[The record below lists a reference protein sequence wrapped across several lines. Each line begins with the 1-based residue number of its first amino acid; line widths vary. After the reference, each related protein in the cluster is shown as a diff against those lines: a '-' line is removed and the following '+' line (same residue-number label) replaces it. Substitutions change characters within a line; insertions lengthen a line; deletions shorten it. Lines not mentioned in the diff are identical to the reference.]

1 MIIISILSVL
11 IAKSHFKPLKF
22 KEYNLIKS
30 EFKNNFKE
38 PYRGKNSGTDIS
50 INQFDQMNND
60 KINIFSLDIL
70 QLLKKALDYQFSL
83 LNACIH
89 IYKCV

>member
-1 MIIISILSVL
+1 MVILDFYGMSFYAVVVFYLDLNFFFKSYATYRVGRSI
-11 IAKSHFKPLKF
+11 F
-22 KEYNLIKS
+22 
-30 EFKNNFKE
+30 
-38 PYRGKNSGTDIS
+38 T
-50 INQFDQMNND
+50 ND

>member
-1 MIIISILSVL
+1 MELLDFYGMSLYAVVVFHL
-11 IAKSHFKPLKF
+11 DLEFFFKSH
-22 KEYNLIKS
+22 S
-30 EFKNNFKE
+30 T
-38 PYRGKNSGTDIS
+38 YRVGRS
-50 INQFDQMNND
+50 IFTND